1 VASGSFANCVPPTP
15 APCPCRY
22 KHECSALLTQ
32 ALMSLEQ
39 IDRVRYVDCSFP
51 SVPSEAPRL
60 SLDLWHSLSA
70 SEWQLR
76 WSPSWSMQAHSG
88 SQINLQ
94 HSCFFQYI
102 IMHLI

>member
-1 VASGSFANCVPPTP
+1 
-15 APCPCRY
+15 
-22 KHECSALLTQ
+22 
-32 ALMSLEQ
+32 MSLEQ

-76 WSPSWSMQAHSG
+76 WAPSWSMQARAAPREHAAPEHTEHAGAFVSTPTRRAPAG
-88 SQINLQ
+88 ASACLFLFGCVV
-94 HSCFFQYI
+94 HVA
-102 IMHLI
+102 

>member
-1 VASGSFANCVPPTP
+1 VHPRDPEMACRRLCKLQTHPTP
-15 APCPCRY
+15 APCRCRY
-22 KHECSALLTQ
+22 KHECSTLLTQ

-60 SLDLWHSLSA
+60 SLDLWHSLAA

-76 WSPSWSMQAHSG
+76 WSPSWSMQARGPPARAPVAPSV
-88 SQINLQ
+88 
-94 HSCFFQYI
+94 
-102 IMHLI
+102 

>member
-1 VASGSFANCVPPTP
+1 
-15 APCPCRY
+15 
-22 KHECSALLTQ
+22 
-32 ALMSLEQ
+32 MSLEQ

-76 WSPSWSMQAHSG
+76 WSPSWSMQARG
-88 SQINLQ
+88 ARARRWL
-94 HSCFFQYI
+94 CV
-102 IMHLI
+102 